1 MPAVLPAGII
11 LSLHHL
17 RQRTMHDLLIR
28 GATVVDGTGAPAR
41 TADVAVSNGRFAAVG
56 KSLGAARRQ
65 IDAAGL
71 LLTPGWVDI
80 HTHYDGQ
87 ATWDP
92 WMTPSSWHG
101 VTSAVFGNCGVGFAP
116 VRPGSERY
124 LINLMEGVED
134 IPETVLAEGIDF
146 RWESFAQY
154 LDVLE
159 SMPRIMD
166 IGAQMPHAALRF
178 YVMGDRGA
186 DHASVPTDDEIV
198 RMGDLLEAALRAGA
212 LGFTTSRTIKHR
224 AKDGR
229 YTPSLS
235 AAEPELAGLAR
246 AMRRAGSGVIEVN
259 SDFGDGDFA
268 RLRAAAQIA
277 GRPLSVLLLQVH
289 NAPELWR
296 ETLAGIHA
304 ARASGLEITGQ
315 VGTRPIGMM
324 MALEGTIH
332 PFLTHPLWQAM
343 DGLTPQARVARL
355 NADPELRRRLW
366 AELPDNTHTRW
377 IGGMLERTFR
387 LQEPLDYEPDMK
399 DGVGAAAQAQGRD
412 KFDVALEWL
421 LEVDGKQILLHTFE
435 NYWSG
440 DLEVVRTLLED
451 PATVCGLGDAG
462 AHVGY
467 MCDAGSATSMLVH
480 WTRQR
485 TRGPRLPLEFL
496 VKKQTA
502 DTARAYGLLD
512 RGVIAPGY
520 KADFNLI
527 DFDALRVRKPEL
539 VYDLPAGGKRMLQK
553 ADGYRHTF
561 VSGTE
566 VMRDGEATGELPG
579 RLIRGERPRPTA
591 S

>member
-1 MPAVLPAGII
+1 
-11 LSLHHL
+11 
-17 RQRTMHDLLIR
+17 MHELLIR
-28 GATVVDGTGAPAR
+28 GATLVDGTGAPPR
-41 TADVAVSNGRFAAVG
+41 TADVAVSGATFVAVG
-56 KSLGAARRQ
+56 KDLGPAHRQ
-65 IDAAGL
+65 IDADGL

-92 WMTPSSWHG
+92 LMTPSSWHG
-101 VTSAVFGNCGVGFAP
+101 VTTAVFGNCGVGFAP

-166 IGAQMPHAALRF
+166 IGAQMPHAPLRF
-178 YVMGDRGA
+178 YVMGERGA
-186 DHASVPTDDEIV
+186 DHAARPTGAEIE
-198 RMGDLLEAALRAGA
+198 RMGELLEAALRAGA
-212 LGFTTSRTIKHR
+212 LGFSTSRTIKHR

-229 YTPSLS
+229 FTPSLS
-235 AAEPELAGLAR
+235 AAEPELAGLAL

-259 SDFGDGDFA
+259 SDFGDGDFE
-268 RLRAAAQIA
+268 RLRAAAELA

-296 ETLAGIHA
+296 ETLAAIHA
-304 ARASGLEITGQ
+304 ARSRGLQITGQ

-324 MALEGTIH
+324 MALEGTIQ
-332 PFLTHPLWQAM
+332 PFLSHPLWESMSDLSPA
-343 DGLTPQARVARL
+343 ARAARL
-355 NADPELRRRLW
+355 RSDAHLRRRLW
-366 AELPDNTHTRW
+366 AELPDNPHTRW
-377 IGGMLERTFR
+377 IAGMLPRTFR
-387 LQEPLDYEPDMK
+387 LEEPLDYEPDMR
-399 DGVGAAAQAQGRD
+399 DSVGAAAQGQGRNL
-412 KFDVALEWL
+412 FDVALEWL
-421 LEVDGKQILLHTFE
+421 LERDGKQILLHTFE
-435 NYWSG
+435 NYHGG

-502 DTARAYGLLD
+502 DTASAYGLLD
-512 RGVIAPGY
+512 RGIVAPGY

-527 DFDALRVRKPEL
+527 DFNALRVRKPEL

-561 VSGTE
+561 VSGVE
-566 VMRDGEATGELPG
+566 VMRDGEASGVLPG
-579 RLIRGERPRPTA
+579 RLIRGARPRPE
-591 S
+591 

>member
-1 MPAVLPAGII
+1 
-11 LSLHHL
+11 
-17 RQRTMHDLLIR
+17 MHELLIR
-28 GATVVDGTGAPAR
+28 GATLVDGTGAPPR
-41 TADVAVSNGRFAAVG
+41 TADVAVSGATFVAVG
-56 KSLGAARRQ
+56 KDLGPAHRQ
-65 IDAAGL
+65 IDADGL

-92 WMTPSSWHG
+92 LMTPSSWHG
-101 VTSAVFGNCGVGFAP
+101 VTTAVFGNCGVGFAP

-166 IGAQMPHAALRF
+166 IGAQMPHAPLRF
-178 YVMGDRGA
+178 YVMGERGA
-186 DHASVPTDDEIV
+186 DHAARPTGAEIE
-198 RMGDLLEAALRAGA
+198 RMGELLEAALRAGA
-212 LGFTTSRTIKHR
+212 LGFSTSRTIKHR

-229 YTPSLS
+229 FTPSLS
-235 AAEPELAGLAR
+235 AAEPELAGLAL

-259 SDFGDGDFA
+259 SDFGDGDFE
-268 RLRAAAQIA
+268 RLRAAAELA

-296 ETLAGIHA
+296 ETLAAIHA
-304 ARASGLEITGQ
+304 ARSRGLQITGQ

-324 MALEGTIH
+324 MALEGTIQ
-332 PFLTHPLWQAM
+332 PFLSHPLWESMSDLSPA
-343 DGLTPQARVARL
+343 ARAARL
-355 NADPELRRRLW
+355 RSDAHLRRRLW
-366 AELPDNTHTRW
+366 AELPDNPHTRW
-377 IGGMLERTFR
+377 IAGMLPRTFR
-387 LQEPLDYEPDMK
+387 LEEPLDYEPDMR
-399 DGVGAAAQAQGRD
+399 DSVGAAAQAQGRNL
-412 KFDVALEWL
+412 FDVALEWL
-421 LEVDGKQILLHTFE
+421 LERDGKQILLHTFE
-435 NYWSG
+435 NYHGG

-502 DTARAYGLLD
+502 DTASAYGLLD
-512 RGVIAPGY
+512 RGIVAPGY

-527 DFDALRVRKPEL
+527 DFNALRVRKPEL

-561 VSGTE
+561 VSGVE
-566 VMRDGEATGELPG
+566 VMRDGEASGVLPG
-579 RLIRGERPRPTA
+579 RLIRGARPRPE
-591 S
+591 